1 MGIEVGIPEFQEL
14 YFDIYDFDKG
24 KFTSMSKGEKK
35 AYGEDLKTF
44 YKMFTGKNI
53 KKPDVGFGVVGK
65 KMLYKS
71 LFFPNLVVTSP
82 FVLVETKAT
91 AHIPFLGYSTR
102 QALSNELFD

>member
-1 MGIEVGIPEFQEL
+1 MKKRSIVVTTGARADYGILRPILDEI
-14 YFDIYDFDKG
+14 
-24 KFTSMSKGEKK
+24 
-35 AYGEDLKTF
+35 
-44 YKMFTGKNI
+44 KNS
-53 KKPDVGFGVVGK
+53 KKPEVGFGVVGK

-71 LFFPNLVVTSP
+71 LFSPNLVVTSP

>member
-1 MGIEVGIPEFQEL
+1 MLKIFFGV
-14 YFDIYDFDKG
+14 
-24 KFTSMSKGEKK
+24 TSPAEITNLAASSTDMSK
-35 AYGEDLKTF
+35 KTISF
-44 YKMFTGKNI
+44 SGKNS
-53 KKPDVGFGVVGK
+53 KKPEVGFGVVGK

-71 LFFPNLVVTSP
+71 LFSPNLVVTSP